1 MMVKKT
7 NKQVFNDAGDLMDFD
22 DDGDFEPFHV
32 FLKINDKSMK
42 LNGPWCRHIG
52 ICTQEIRH
60 FCHSYGGFWNF
71 WIPKTMGFNTNMANF
86 GMIWVLN
93 GDFHKNEGFLS
104 HGGTPKSS
112 NWFSNCRPE
121 TNQLL
126 GILSLGR
133 RMVSTCIT
141 EFMVINTDTNG

>member
-1 MMVKKT
+1 
-7 NKQVFNDAGDLMDFD
+7 
-22 DDGDFEPFHV
+22 
-32 FLKINDKSMK
+32 
-42 LNGPWCRHIG
+42 
-52 ICTQEIRH
+52 
-60 FCHSYGGFWNF
+60 
-71 WIPKTMGFNTNMANF
+71 MGFNTNMANF

-104 HGGTPKSS
+104 PGGTPKSS